1 MSNSIELED
10 EIFLGKDKIER
21 KTIEEFRIKG
31 LEEIATDLK
40 EHDNWDGVTKVGC
53 LAVRVDRHGSI
64 SQDILHLLGAT
75 EAKRLDAKVVFGNEY
90 QHEDHQVKIEKV
102 DLSHFR
108 FRGSL
113 RSAFLGSGEFNWTVM
128 RPSKNQPGAWR
139 EVDKASVIKDGG
151 KNLFMAAA
159 VRPWTGARL
168 KVSVGIVASQDISK
182 EGEASHNRF
191 PVVGIYDCYA
201 SFSNSQVVKGT
212 GLPTMPYI
220 IDARDV
226 QEEEIADL
234 DLPSSWDLKMAIYNL
249 FRKVSD
255 PHCKSNMENLKEA
268 LKGDWRRPKVR
279 TSLTSN
285 TGLQNLFLTSGQ
297 MWQF

>member
-128 RPSKNQPGAWR
+128 RPSKNEPGAWR

-151 KNLFMAAA
+151 KKSLH
-159 VRPWTGARL
+159 G
-168 KVSVGIVASQDISK
+168 SSSQTMDRSK
-182 EGEASHNRF
+182 TEGERRHRGE
-191 PVVGIYDCYA
+191 PGHH
-201 SFSNSQVVKGT
+201 QRRR
-212 GLPTMPYI
+212 GLPQQVP
-220 IDARDV
+220 RGRH
-226 QEEEIADL
+226 L
-234 DLPSSWDLKMAIYNL
+234 
-249 FRKVSD
+249 
-255 PHCKSNMENLKEA
+255 
-268 LKGDWRRPKVR
+268 
-279 TSLTSN
+279 
-285 TGLQNLFLTSGQ
+285 
-297 MWQF
+297 